1 MTKKYLQL
9 ILALANVKHGNAE
22 QKDFSIIEES
32 FEEIPDSILEEIK
45 EKIPW
50 GLIVLHDYGEN
61 TNERIGDYLFS
72 LRDKKFDSCRYTWI
86 SQTIARKYVISTDI
100 ARNILKRN
108 DENEV
113 RLLFSCKEIVD
124 EDGFNCYHDMIEF
137 HIMACEKNG
146 TKQFFDILATIPDLR
161 VRVLKDYRDDFD
173 WEIVSKYHIL
183 NEEFI
188 FTFYD
193 KLDIKIIEK
202 RIEKMED

>member
-1 MTKKYLQL
+1 MTKKYLEMV
-9 ILALANVKHGNAE
+9 LALANVKNENAE
-22 QKDFSIIEES
+22 SKDFSIIEES
-32 FEEIPDSILEEIK
+32 FREIPDTILEEIK

-61 TNERIGDYLFS
+61 TNQRIGEYLFS

-86 SQTIARKYVISTDI
+86 SQTIARNYVISTDI

-108 DENEV
+108 DEDEV

-137 HIMACEKNG
+137 YTMACEKNG
-146 TKQFFDILATIPDLR
+146 TKQFFDILETIPDLR
-161 VRVLKDYRDDFD
+161 VQVLKDYRDDFD
-173 WEIVSKYHIL
+173 WKIVSKYHIL
-183 NEEFI
+183 DEEFI

>member
-1 MTKKYLQL
+1 MV
-9 ILALANVKHGNAE
+9 LALANVKNENAE
-22 QKDFSIIEES
+22 SKDFSIIEES
-32 FEEIPDSILEEIK
+32 FREIPDTILEEIK

-61 TNERIGDYLFS
+61 TNQRIGEYLFS

-86 SQTIARKYVISTDI
+86 SQTIARNYVISTDI

-108 DENEV
+108 DEDEV

-137 HIMACEKNG
+137 YTMACEKNG
-146 TKQFFDILATIPDLR
+146 TKQFFDIFARIPDLR
-161 VRVLKDYRDDFD
+161 VQVLKDYRDDFD
-173 WEIVSKYHIL
+173 WKIVSKYHIL
-183 NEEFI
+183 DEEFI

>member
-1 MTKKYLQL
+1 MV
-9 ILALANVKHGNAE
+9 LALANVKNENAE
-22 QKDFSIIEES
+22 SKDFSIIEES
-32 FEEIPDSILEEIK
+32 FREIPDTILEEIK

-61 TNERIGDYLFS
+61 TNQRIGEYLFS

-86 SQTIARKYVISTDI
+86 SQTIARNYVISTDI

-108 DENEV
+108 DEDEV

-137 HIMACEKNG
+137 YTMACEKNG
-146 TKQFFDILATIPDLR
+146 TKQFFDILETIPDLR
-161 VRVLKDYRDDFD
+161 VQVLKDYRDDFD
-173 WEIVSKYHIL
+173 WKIVSKYHIL
-183 NEEFI
+183 DEEFI